1 MLVLRRKEG
10 ESWLDALRRTARPWH
25 LEDSAQKL
33 YEDHIKYGDSVEE
46 AAWNAAYDLDILEY
60 EEGEE

>member
-1 MLVLRRKEG
+1 MLVLRRKDK
-10 ESWLDALRRTARPWH
+10 ESWLDALLRAARPWQLH
-25 LEDSAQKL
+25 DHAQKL
-33 YEDHIKYGDSVEE
+33 YDDHIMYGDSVEE